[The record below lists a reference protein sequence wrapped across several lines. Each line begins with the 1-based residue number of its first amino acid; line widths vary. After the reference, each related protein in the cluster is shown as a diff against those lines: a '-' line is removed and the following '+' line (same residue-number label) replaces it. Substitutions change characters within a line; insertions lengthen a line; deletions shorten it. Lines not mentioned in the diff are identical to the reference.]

1 MTDNPSSMTTF
12 STICDCGHKNFFDC
26 VNEPGVIVVIH
37 CERCDKELR
46 ARLPEEH
53 KYRSRGK
60 TERVERTILD
70 IFDEMQPRLTVRQ
83 IYYSL
88 TVRNVVPKTEAGYRQ
103 TCYHL
108 AIMRKNGSL
117 PYGWIA
123 DNTRWFIRDT
133 TYTGLDAALDRWQ
146 QAYRRDLWAD
156 QRDYVEI
163 WVEKDALA
171 GVISPIT
178 REYDVPLYVARGY
191 GSMTFV
197 YEAAEELK
205 RINKPTFIYH
215 FGDFDPSGVDAAYKI
230 RDGLTGHGANINFQR
245 VAVDE
250 WQITNWKLPTRET
263 KKKDPRAKAWGDKP
277 SAELDAIPAPKLRE
291 LVRGCIEGHIDRDL
305 LRTAKE
311 VERLERETLAS
322 VRNNLVQVPNCMG
335 VLNG

>member
-1 MTDNPSSMTTF
+1 M
-12 STICDCGHKNFFDC
+12 CEKCGVKFQ
-26 VNEPGVIVVIH
+26 
-37 CERCDKELR
+37 

-53 KYRSRGK
+53 KYRARGK
-60 TERVERTILD
+60 TERVESAILD

-88 TVRNVVPKTEAGYRQ
+88 TVRNVIPKTEAGYRK

-108 AIMRKNGSL
+108 ATMRKNGSL

-156 QRDYVEI
+156 QPDYVEI

-205 RINKPTFIYH
+205 HIDKPTYIYH
-215 FGDFDPSGVDAAYKI
+215 FGDYDPSGVDAAYKI
-230 RDGLTGHGANINFQR
+230 RDGLIEHGANIHFER
-245 VAVDE
+245 MAVTKL
-250 WQITNWKLPTRET
+250 QILLWDLPTRET
-263 KKKDPRAKAWGDKP
+263 KKKDPRAKAWGDNP
-277 SAELDAIPAPKLRE
+277 SVELDAVPAPKLRD
-291 LVRGCIEGHIDRDL
+291 LVRACIEEHIDHDL
-305 LRTAKE
+305 LRSAKE
-311 VERLERETLAS
+311 VERLERASLANIK
-322 VRNNLVQVPNCMG
+322 NNLVQVQN
-335 VLNG
+335 L